1 MAYAAIA
8 EGFPSSVT
16 AAPRVVVLQRALL
29 WLAGASSAIVFI
41 EPSPYELVT
50 LAAAVIFYA
59 TGLRL
64 RLDFMP
70 LVLLLFLVYK
80 LQHQLRVTHGQARG
94 RQLDRDILVHGDNRD
109 LPRDGGV
116 RRYGGAAGHPSPRPD

>member
-1 MAYAAIA
+1 MAYAATA
-8 EGFPSSVT
+8 EGFPSSLT

-50 LAAAVIFYA
+50 LGAAVIFFA

-70 LVLLLFLVYK
+70 LVLLLFLVRQATRGHCRVELPVPH
-80 LQHQLRVTHGQARG
+80 LQIQLLLLSEVPIVQE
-94 RQLDRDILVHGDNRD
+94 I
-109 LPRDGGV
+109 
-116 RRYGGAAGHPSPRPD
+116 